1 MNLNDLLNKPRL
13 EKEDLIVLLQ
23 LQGDEKDILLKKGK
37 EVKAKY
43 VGNKVY
49 YRGLVEFSNICAKN
63 CYYCGIRAGN
73 PNTDRYE
80 LDNETILKAVQFAY
94 ENRYASVVLQ
104 SGERMDQK
112 FIDKVDDLVKAIK
125 KMSNGELGITLS
137 TGEQTEATYRRWFES
152 GAHRYLLRIESSNKA
167 LYEKLHPDNKLHS
180 FERRLEALETLRKV
194 GYQAGSGVM
203 IGVPFQTYEDLAD
216 DLIFLREF
224 DIDMVGMGPYIEHED
239 TPMWEYRRL
248 LLPKKERFE
257 LALKMIAILRIMMKD
272 INIAAATAMQAIDP
286 MGREKALNVGANI
299 IMPNI
304 TPTVH
309 RKDYN
314 LYQGKPCIDE
324 GAEDCVECL
333 EARISMIGDTVGY
346 GEWGDS
352 PHFKSKYTDL

>member
-1 MNLNDLLNKPRL
+1 MVLNEVLNKN
-13 EKEDLIVLLQ
+13 EFSKDDLIYLLQ
-23 LQGDEKDILLKKGK
+23 LKGADQETLFKKGK
-37 EVKAKY
+37 EVKARY

-80 LDNETILKAVQFAY
+80 LENGEILKAVQFAY

-104 SGERMDQK
+104 SGERTDKK
-112 FIDKVDDLVKAIK
+112 FVDKVDDLLKEIK

-137 TGEQTEATYRRWFES
+137 TGEQSEEVYRRWYDS
-152 GAHRYLLRIESSNKA
+152 GAHRYLLRIESSNKE
-167 LYEKLHPDNKLHS
+167 LYEKLHPNNKLHS

-203 IGVPFQTYEDLAD
+203 IGVPFQTYEDLAN

-239 TPMWEYRRL
+239 TPMWEYRHL

-257 LALKMIAILRIMMKD
+257 LALKMIAALRIMMKD

-309 RKDYN
+309 RRDYN

-352 PHFKSKYTDL
+352 PHFKHKY

>member
-1 MNLNDLLNKPRL
+1 MVLNDLLNKGNFNKDEL
-13 EKEDLIVLLQ
+13 IYLLHLNGED
-23 LQGDEKDILLKKGK
+23 KDTLLKKGK
-37 EVKAKY
+37 EIKAKY
-43 VGNKVY
+43 VGNTVY
-49 YRGLVEFSNICAKN
+49 YRGLIEFSNICAKN
-63 CYYCGIRAGN
+63 CYYCGIRASN

-80 LDNETILKAVQFAY
+80 LDNEDILKAAKFAY

-104 SGERMDQK
+104 SGERFDKK
-112 FIDKVDDLVKAIK
+112 FVDKVDFLLNEIK
-125 KMSNGELGITLS
+125 KLSHGELGITLS
-137 TGEQTEATYRRWFES
+137 TGEQTEDVYKRWFDS
-152 GAHRYLLRIESSNKA
+152 GAHRYLLRIETSNKE
-167 LYEKLHPDNKLHS
+167 LYKKLHPDNKLHS
-180 FERRLEALETLRKV
+180 FETRLEALKTLKRL

-203 IGVPFQTYEDLAD
+203 VGVPFQTYEDLAND
-216 DLIFLREF
+216 ILFLQEY

-239 TPMWEYRRL
+239 TPMWEYRDL

-257 LALKMIAILRIMMKD
+257 LTLKMIAILRILLKD

-286 MGREKALNVGANI
+286 VGREKALNVGANI

-309 RKDYN
+309 RKNYN

-324 GAEDCVECL
+324 GAEDCNECL

-352 PHFKSKYTDL
+352 LHFKLRNVKE